1 MPSSNKEGKAVIR
14 EWVTEVGPY
23 VKTVLD
29 LGVGNGTYHR
39 LYTRKSSA
47 LREAHWTGIEVWE
60 PYIHEF
66 DLLTRYNKIINEDI
80 RTVDFNTLG
89 KIDLVFAG
97 DVLEHITKEEAIK
110 VVDDL
115 LKVAKR
121 IIVSIPIVHF
131 PQGEEEGNP
140 YEAHVKDDWSDAE
153 MFETFPQIKRSW
165 TGNTIGVY
173 LLEL

>member
-1 MPSSNKEGKAVIR
+1 
-14 EWVTEVGPY
+14 
-23 VKTVLD
+23 
-29 LGVGNGTYHR
+29 
-39 LYTRKSSA
+39 
-47 LREAHWTGIEVWE
+47 
-60 PYIHEF
+60 
-66 DLLTRYNKIINEDI
+66 
-80 RTVDFNTLG
+80 
-89 KIDLVFAG
+89 VFAG

-140 YEAHVKDDWSDAE
+140 YEAHVKDDWSHTE
-153 MFETFPQIKRSW
+153 MLETFPQIKRSW
-165 TGNTIGVY
+165 TGNIIGVY